1 MLAQAFNY
9 RLFVTPLP
17 IWDYWLWLLFPLLF
31 GIAMVW
37 KAMKS
42 PSLNDF
48 PKQTVKLFAQ
58 FVIGFGIAAVIVYA
72 IVELV

>member
-1 MLAQAFNY
+1 MLAQTFNY

-17 IWDYWLWLLFPLLF
+17 IWDYWLWLLFPLLL
-31 GIAMVW
+31 GIALAW

-42 PSLNDF
+42 PSLAEF
-48 PKQTVKLFAQ
+48 PKQTVGLFAR